1 MEEMTRWSLR
11 EMFPTDD
18 DWKQT
23 MEEALKL
30 ANALAGRRGHLAE
43 TPQGLLETARLY
55 LDMEEK
61 LYRLMVFA
69 NSNFD
74 QNMADPEAKKL
85 YEIAQNQATSIG
97 EKLSFMAPEL
107 MEHSLE
113 EFLQWCQEEPALKQ
127 YETYARDF
135 FDRKEHI
142 LSDEMETLLVRMND
156 MGESFS
162 KVFEDLTVND
172 MEFPLV
178 HTLEGEEIRANE
190 ANYAAALENPDP
202 AFRRDYYKG
211 LLGTYQK
218 HINTLASVHY
228 GSVKNDCFT
237 AKTRRY
243 ASARAAALHANHIP
257 EEVYDNLLETVRAN
271 VEPLHEYVAFRKE
284 RLGLDT
290 LYFSDLFV
298 PLVQESA
305 RKYTYEEAQQ
315 MVLQATAVLGE
326 DYTRLVQRAFDERWI
341 DVYPREA
348 KRTGAY
354 STGAYR
360 CKPYVLLNFTGTL
373 DDVFTLAHE
382 LGHSMHTW
390 FSNEAQPFL
399 YANYSIFCA
408 EVASTLNEQLLS
420 RWLFDHTTDENE
432 KALLLCKRLDDIRS
446 TFYRQTMFA
455 DFENQT
461 HQMVEKGEPLVPETL
476 CGIHRSLNE
485 LYYGKALVV
494 DDYLSCEWARIPH
507 FYTAFYVY
515 QYATGIA
522 AATAIA
528 NRIFTEGEK
537 AVADYRRFLTT
548 GGSGHPIDLLR
559 IAGVD
564 MASPKPVLDTIDTFR
579 STLQE
584 LKALLPASGKKAR

>member
-1 MEEMTRWSLR
+1 MEDQMRWSLR
-11 EMFPTDD
+11 EMFPADE
-18 DWKQT
+18 DWNRE
-23 MEEALKL
+23 MEQASEVAK
-30 ANALAGRRGHLAE
+30 ALAGRKGHLAE
-43 TPQGLLETARLY
+43 NAEALAETARLY
-55 LDMEEK
+55 LELEEK

-74 QNMADPEAKKL
+74 QNMADPAAKKL
-85 YEIAQNQATSIG
+85 YETAQNQSTAIG
-97 EKLSFMAPEL
+97 EALSFMAPEL
-107 MEHSLE
+107 MQYSMEDFNRYCEGKPELK
-113 EFLQWCQEEPALKQ
+113 EFAHFAE
-127 YETYARDF
+127 DF
-135 FDRKEHI
+135 FARKEHI

-172 MEFPLV
+172 MEFPMIQ
-178 HTLEGEEIRANE
+178 TLEGESIRANE
-190 ANYAAALENPDP
+190 ANYAMALENSDP

-218 HINTLASVHY
+218 HINTLTSIHY

-237 AKTRRY
+237 AKSRKY
-243 ASARAAALHANHIP
+243 ASARAAALFANHIP
-257 EEVYDNLLETVRAN
+257 ETVYDNLLETVRAN

-305 RKYTYEEAQQ
+305 RKYTYEEAQKL
-315 MVLQATAVLGE
+315 VLDAVSVLGE
-326 DYTRLVQRAFDERWI
+326 DYTALIQKAFDERWI

-354 STGAYR
+354 STGAYK

-382 LGHSMHTW
+382 LGHSLHTW
-390 FSNEAQPFL
+390 FSNENQPLL
-399 YANYSIFCA
+399 YSGYSIFCA

-420 RWLFDHTTDENE
+420 RWLFEHSTSKEE
-432 KALLLCKRLDDIRS
+432 KAMLLCKRLDDIRS

-455 DFENQT
+455 DFEYQT
-461 HQMVEKGEPLVPETL
+461 HKLVEAGEPLVPETL
-476 CGIHRSLNE
+476 CGIHRKLNE
-485 LYYGKALVV
+485 DYYGPELTV

-507 FYTAFYVY
+507 FYSAFYVY

-522 AATAIA
+522 ASTAIA
-528 NRIFTEGEK
+528 HRIFTEGAP
-537 AVADYRRFLTT
+537 AVADYRKFLTT
-548 GGSGHPIDLLR
+548 GGSGHPIDLLK

-579 STLQE
+579 TTLQE
-584 LKALLPASGKKAR
+584 LKALLG

>member
-1 MEEMTRWSLR
+1 MRWSLR
-11 EMFPTDD
+11 EMFPADE
-18 DWKQT
+18 DWNRE
-23 MEEALKL
+23 MEQASEVAK
-30 ANALAGRRGHLAE
+30 ALAGRKGHLAE
-43 TPQGLLETARLY
+43 NAEALAETARLY
-55 LDMEEK
+55 LELEEK

-74 QNMADPEAKKL
+74 QNMADPAAKKL
-85 YEIAQNQATSIG
+85 YETAQNQSTAIG
-97 EKLSFMAPEL
+97 EALSFMAPEL
-107 MEHSLE
+107 MKYSMEDFNRYCE
-113 EFLQWCQEEPALKQ
+113 EKPELK
-127 YETYARDF
+127 EFAHFAEDF
-135 FDRKEHI
+135 FARKEHI

-172 MEFPLV
+172 MEFPMIQ
-178 HTLEGEEIRANE
+178 TLEGESIRANE
-190 ANYAAALENPDP
+190 ANYAMALENPDP

-218 HINTLASVHY
+218 HINTLTSIHY

-237 AKTRRY
+237 AKSRKY
-243 ASARAAALHANHIP
+243 ASARAAALFANHIP
-257 EEVYDNLLETVRAN
+257 ETVYDNLLETVRAN

-284 RLGLDT
+284 CLGLDT

-305 RKYTYEEAQQ
+305 RKYTYEEAQKL
-315 MVLQATAVLGE
+315 VLDAVSVLGE
-326 DYTRLVQRAFDERWI
+326 DYTALIQKAFDERWI

-354 STGAYR
+354 STGAYK

-382 LGHSMHTW
+382 LGHSLHTW
-390 FSNEAQPFL
+390 FSNENQPLL
-399 YANYSIFCA
+399 YSGYSIFCA

-420 RWLFDHTTDENE
+420 RWLFEHSTSKEE

-455 DFENQT
+455 DFEYQT
-461 HQMVEKGEPLVPETL
+461 HKLVEAGEPLVPETL
-476 CGIHRSLNE
+476 CGIHRKLNE
-485 LYYGKALVV
+485 DYYGPELTV

-507 FYTAFYVY
+507 FYSAFYVY

-522 AATAIA
+522 ASTAIA
-528 NRIFTEGEK
+528 HRIFTEGAS
-537 AVADYRRFLTT
+537 AVADYRKFLTT
-548 GGSGHPIDLLR
+548 GGSGHPIDLLK

-564 MASPKPVLDTIDTFR
+564 MASPKPVLDTIETFR
-579 STLQE
+579 TTLQE
-584 LKALLPASGKKAR
+584 LKALLG

>member
-1 MEEMTRWSLR
+1 MEDQMRWSLR
-11 EMFPTDD
+11 EMFPADE
-18 DWKQT
+18 DWNRE
-23 MEEALKL
+23 MEQASEVAK
-30 ANALAGRRGHLAE
+30 ALAGRKGHLAE
-43 TPQGLLETARLY
+43 NAEALAETARLY
-55 LDMEEK
+55 LELEEK

-74 QNMADPEAKKL
+74 QNMADPAAKKL
-85 YEIAQNQATSIG
+85 YETAQNQSTAIG
-97 EKLSFMAPEL
+97 EALSFMAPEL
-107 MEHSLE
+107 MQYSMEDFNRYCE
-113 EFLQWCQEEPALKQ
+113 EKPELK
-127 YETYARDF
+127 EFAHFAEDF
-135 FDRKEHI
+135 FAQKEHI

-172 MEFPLV
+172 MEFPIIQ
-178 HTLEGEEIRANE
+178 TLEGESIRANE
-190 ANYAAALENPDP
+190 ANYAMALENPDP

-218 HINTLASVHY
+218 HINTLTSIHY

-237 AKTRRY
+237 AKSRKY
-243 ASARAAALHANHIP
+243 ASARAAALFANHIP
-257 EEVYDNLLETVRAN
+257 ETVYDNLLETVRAN
-271 VEPLHEYVAFRKE
+271 VKPLHEYVTFRKE

-305 RKYTYEEAQQ
+305 RKYTYEEAQKL
-315 MVLQATAVLGE
+315 VLDAVSVLGE
-326 DYTRLVQRAFDERWI
+326 NYTALIQKAFDERWI

-354 STGAYR
+354 STGAYK

-382 LGHSMHTW
+382 LGHSLHTW
-390 FSNEAQPFL
+390 FSNENQPLL
-399 YANYSIFCA
+399 YSGYSIFCA

-420 RWLFDHTTDENE
+420 RWLFEHSTSKEE

-455 DFENQT
+455 DFEYQT
-461 HQMVEKGEPLVPETL
+461 HKLVEAGEPLVPETL
-476 CGIHRSLNE
+476 CGIHRKLNE
-485 LYYGKALVV
+485 DYYGPELTV

-507 FYTAFYVY
+507 FYSAFYVY

-522 AATAIA
+522 ASTAIA
-528 NRIFTEGEK
+528 HRIFTEGAS
-537 AVADYRRFLTT
+537 AVADYRKFLTT
-548 GGSGHPIDLLR
+548 GGSGHPIDLLK

-564 MASPKPVLDTIDTFR
+564 MASPKPVLDTIETFR
-579 STLQE
+579 TTLQE
-584 LKALLPASGKKAR
+584 LKALLG

>member
-1 MEEMTRWSLR
+1 MEDQMRWSLR
-11 EMFPTDD
+11 EMFPADE
-18 DWKQT
+18 DWNRE
-23 MEEALKL
+23 MEQASEVAK
-30 ANALAGRRGHLAE
+30 ALAGRKGHLAE
-43 TPQGLLETARLY
+43 NAEALAETARLY
-55 LDMEEK
+55 LELEEK

-74 QNMADPEAKKL
+74 QNMADPAAKKL
-85 YEIAQNQATSIG
+85 YETAQNQSTAIG
-97 EKLSFMAPEL
+97 EALSFMAPEL
-107 MEHSLE
+107 MKYSMEDFNRYCE
-113 EFLQWCQEEPALKQ
+113 EKPELK
-127 YETYARDF
+127 EFAHFAEDF
-135 FDRKEHI
+135 FARKEHI

-172 MEFPLV
+172 MEFPMIQ
-178 HTLEGEEIRANE
+178 TLEGESIRANE
-190 ANYAAALENPDP
+190 ANYAMALENPDP

-218 HINTLASVHY
+218 HINTLTSIHY

-237 AKTRRY
+237 AKSRKY
-243 ASARAAALHANHIP
+243 ASARAAALFANHIP
-257 EEVYDNLLETVRAN
+257 ETVYDNLLETVRAN
-271 VEPLHEYVAFRKE
+271 VEPLHEYVVFRKE

-305 RKYTYEEAQQ
+305 RKYTYEEAQKL
-315 MVLQATAVLGE
+315 VLDAVSVLGE
-326 DYTRLVQRAFDERWI
+326 DYTALIQKAFDERWI

-354 STGAYR
+354 STGAYK

-382 LGHSMHTW
+382 LGHSLHTW
-390 FSNEAQPFL
+390 FSNENQPLL
-399 YANYSIFCA
+399 YSGYSIFCA

-420 RWLFDHTTDENE
+420 RWLFEHSTSKEE

-455 DFENQT
+455 DFEYQT
-461 HQMVEKGEPLVPETL
+461 HKLVEAGEPLVPETL
-476 CGIHRSLNE
+476 CGIHRKLNE
-485 LYYGKALVV
+485 DYYGPELTV

-507 FYTAFYVY
+507 FYSAFYVY

-522 AATAIA
+522 ASTAIA
-528 NRIFTEGEK
+528 HRIFTEGAS
-537 AVADYRRFLTT
+537 AVADYRKFLTT
-548 GGSGHPIDLLR
+548 GGSGHPIDLLK

-564 MASPKPVLDTIDTFR
+564 MASPKPVLDTIETFR
-579 STLQE
+579 TTLQE
-584 LKALLPASGKKAR
+584 LKALLG

>member
-1 MEEMTRWSLR
+1 MEDQMRWSLR
-11 EMFPTDD
+11 EMFPADE
-18 DWKQT
+18 DWNRE
-23 MEEALKL
+23 MEQASEVAK
-30 ANALAGRRGHLAE
+30 ALAGRKGHLAE
-43 TPQGLLETARLY
+43 NAEALAETARLY
-55 LDMEEK
+55 LELEEK

-74 QNMADPEAKKL
+74 QNMADPAAKKL
-85 YEIAQNQATSIG
+85 YETAQNQSTAIG
-97 EKLSFMAPEL
+97 EALSFMAPEL
-107 MEHSLE
+107 MQYSMEDFNRYCE
-113 EFLQWCQEEPALKQ
+113 EKPELK
-127 YETYARDF
+127 EFAHFAEDF
-135 FDRKEHI
+135 FARKEHI

-172 MEFPLV
+172 MEFPMIQA
-178 HTLEGEEIRANE
+178 LEGESIRANE
-190 ANYAAALENPDP
+190 ANYAMALENPDP

-218 HINTLASVHY
+218 HINTLTSIHY

-237 AKTRRY
+237 AKSRKY
-243 ASARAAALHANHIP
+243 ASARAAALFANHIP
-257 EEVYDNLLETVRAN
+257 ETVYDNLLETVRAN
-271 VEPLHEYVAFRKE
+271 VKPLHEYVAFRKE

-305 RKYTYEEAQQ
+305 RKYTYEEAQKL
-315 MVLQATAVLGE
+315 VLDAVSVLGE
-326 DYTRLVQRAFDERWI
+326 DYTALIQKAFDERWI

-354 STGAYR
+354 STGAYK

-382 LGHSMHTW
+382 LGHSLHTW
-390 FSNEAQPFL
+390 FSNENQPLL
-399 YANYSIFCA
+399 YSGYSIFCA

-420 RWLFDHTTDENE
+420 RWLFEHSTSKEE

-455 DFENQT
+455 DFEYQT
-461 HQMVEKGEPLVPETL
+461 HKLVEAGEPLVPETL
-476 CGIHRSLNE
+476 CGIHRKLNE
-485 LYYGKALVV
+485 DYYGPELTV

-507 FYTAFYVY
+507 FYSAFYVY

-522 AATAIA
+522 ASTAIA
-528 NRIFTEGEK
+528 HRIFTEGAS
-537 AVADYRRFLTT
+537 AVADYRKFLTT
-548 GGSGHPIDLLR
+548 GGSGHPIDLLK

-564 MASPKPVLDTIDTFR
+564 MASPKPVLDTIETFR
-579 STLQE
+579 TTLQE
-584 LKALLPASGKKAR
+584 LKALLG

>member
-1 MEEMTRWSLR
+1 MEDQMRWSLR
-11 EMFPTDD
+11 EMFPADE
-18 DWKQT
+18 DWNRE
-23 MEEALKL
+23 MEQASEVAK
-30 ANALAGRRGHLAE
+30 ALAGRKSHLAE
-43 TPQGLLETARLY
+43 NAEALAETARLY
-55 LDMEEK
+55 LELEEK

-74 QNMADPEAKKL
+74 QNMADPAAKKL
-85 YEIAQNQATSIG
+85 YETAQNQSTAIG
-97 EKLSFMAPEL
+97 EALSFMAPEL
-107 MEHSLE
+107 MQYSMEDFNRYCE
-113 EFLQWCQEEPALKQ
+113 EKPELK
-127 YETYARDF
+127 EFAHFAEDF
-135 FDRKEHI
+135 FARKEHI

-172 MEFPLV
+172 MEFPMIQ
-178 HTLEGEEIRANE
+178 TLEGESIRANE
-190 ANYAAALENPDP
+190 ANYAMALENPDP

-218 HINTLASVHY
+218 HINTLTSIHY

-237 AKTRRY
+237 AKSRKY
-243 ASARAAALHANHIP
+243 ASARAAALFANHIP
-257 EEVYDNLLETVRAN
+257 ETVYDNLLETVRAN

-305 RKYTYEEAQQ
+305 RKYTYEEAQKL
-315 MVLQATAVLGE
+315 VLDSVSVLGE
-326 DYTRLVQRAFDERWI
+326 DYTALIQKAFDERWI

-354 STGAYR
+354 STGAYK

-382 LGHSMHTW
+382 LGHSLHTW
-390 FSNEAQPFL
+390 FSNENQPLL
-399 YANYSIFCA
+399 YSGYSIFCA

-420 RWLFDHTTDENE
+420 RWLFEHSTSKEE

-455 DFENQT
+455 DFEYQT
-461 HQMVEKGEPLVPETL
+461 HKLVEAGEPLVPETL
-476 CGIHRSLNE
+476 CGIHRKLNE
-485 LYYGKALVV
+485 DYYGPELTV

-507 FYTAFYVY
+507 FYSAFYVY

-522 AATAIA
+522 ASTAIA
-528 NRIFTEGEK
+528 HRIFTEGAS
-537 AVADYRRFLTT
+537 AVADYRKFLTT
-548 GGSGHPIDLLR
+548 GGSGHPIDLLK

-564 MASPKPVLDTIDTFR
+564 MASPKPVLDTIETFR
-579 STLQE
+579 TTLQE
-584 LKALLPASGKKAR
+584 LKALLG

>member
-1 MEEMTRWSLR
+1 MEDQMRWSLR
-11 EMFPTDD
+11 EMFPADE
-18 DWKQT
+18 DWNRE
-23 MEEALKL
+23 MEQASEVAK
-30 ANALAGRRGHLAE
+30 ALAGRKGHLAE
-43 TPQGLLETARLY
+43 NAEALAETAGLY
-55 LDMEEK
+55 LELEEK

-74 QNMADPEAKKL
+74 QNMADPAAKKL
-85 YEIAQNQATSIG
+85 YETAQNQSTAIG
-97 EKLSFMAPEL
+97 EALSFMAPEL
-107 MEHSLE
+107 MRYSMEDFHRYCE
-113 EFLQWCQEEPALKQ
+113 EKPELK
-127 YETYARDF
+127 EFAHFAEDF
-135 FDRKEHI
+135 FARKEHI

-172 MEFPLV
+172 MEFPMIQ
-178 HTLEGEEIRANE
+178 TLEGESIRANE
-190 ANYAAALENPDP
+190 ANYAMALENPDP

-218 HINTLASVHY
+218 HINTLTSIHY

-237 AKTRRY
+237 AKSRKY
-243 ASARAAALHANHIP
+243 ASARAAALFANHIP
-257 EEVYDNLLETVRAN
+257 ETVYDNLLETVRAN
-271 VEPLHEYVAFRKE
+271 VEPLHKYVAFRKE

-305 RKYTYEEAQQ
+305 RKYTYEEAQKL
-315 MVLQATAVLGE
+315 VLDAVSVLGE
-326 DYTRLVQRAFDERWI
+326 DYTALIQKAFDERWI

-354 STGAYR
+354 STGAYK

-382 LGHSMHTW
+382 LGHSLHTW
-390 FSNEAQPFL
+390 FSNENQPLL
-399 YANYSIFCA
+399 YSGYSIFCA

-420 RWLFDHTTDENE
+420 RWLFEHSTSKEE

-455 DFENQT
+455 DFEYQT
-461 HQMVEKGEPLVPETL
+461 HKLVEAGEPLVPETL
-476 CGIHRSLNE
+476 CGIHRKLNE
-485 LYYGKALVV
+485 DYYGPELTV

-507 FYTAFYVY
+507 FYSAFYVY

-522 AATAIA
+522 ASTAIA
-528 NRIFTEGEK
+528 HRIFTEGAS
-537 AVADYRRFLTT
+537 AVADYRKFLTT
-548 GGSGHPIDLLR
+548 GGSGHPIDLLK

-564 MASPKPVLDTIDTFR
+564 MASPKPVLDTIETFR
-579 STLQE
+579 TTLQE
-584 LKALLPASGKKAR
+584 LKALLG

>member
-1 MEEMTRWSLR
+1 MEDQMRWSLR
-11 EMFPTDD
+11 EMFPADE
-18 DWKQT
+18 DWNRE
-23 MEEALKL
+23 MEQASEVAK
-30 ANALAGRRGHLAE
+30 ALAGRKGHLAE
-43 TPQGLLETARLY
+43 NAEALAETARLY
-55 LDMEEK
+55 LELEEK

-74 QNMADPEAKKL
+74 QNMADPAAKKL
-85 YEIAQNQATSIG
+85 YETAQNQSTAIG
-97 EKLSFMAPEL
+97 EALSFMAPEL
-107 MEHSLE
+107 MQYSMEDFNWYCE
-113 EFLQWCQEEPALKQ
+113 EKPELK
-127 YETYARDF
+127 EFAHFAEDF
-135 FDRKEHI
+135 FARKEHI

-172 MEFPLV
+172 MEFPMIQ
-178 HTLEGEEIRANE
+178 TLEGESIRANE
-190 ANYAAALENPDP
+190 ANYAMALENPDP

-218 HINTLASVHY
+218 HINTLTSIHY

-237 AKTRRY
+237 AKSRKY
-243 ASARAAALHANHIP
+243 ASARAAALFANHIP
-257 EEVYDNLLETVRAN
+257 ETVYDNLLETVRAN

-305 RKYTYEEAQQ
+305 RKYTYEEAQKL
-315 MVLQATAVLGE
+315 VLDAVSVLGE
-326 DYTRLVQRAFDERWI
+326 DYTALIQKAFDERWI

-354 STGAYR
+354 STGAYK

-382 LGHSMHTW
+382 LGHSLHTW
-390 FSNEAQPFL
+390 FSNENQPLL
-399 YANYSIFCA
+399 YSGYSIFCA

-420 RWLFDHTTDENE
+420 RWLFEHSTSKEE

-455 DFENQT
+455 DFEYQT
-461 HQMVEKGEPLVPETL
+461 HKLVEAGEPLVPETL
-476 CGIHRSLNE
+476 CGIHRKLNE
-485 LYYGKALVV
+485 DYYGPELTV

-507 FYTAFYVY
+507 FYSAFYVY

-522 AATAIA
+522 ASTAIA
-528 NRIFTEGEK
+528 HRIFTEGAP
-537 AVADYRRFLTT
+537 AVADYRKFLTT
-548 GGSGHPIDLLR
+548 GGSGHPIDLLK

-564 MASPKPVLDTIDTFR
+564 MASPKPVLDTIETFR
-579 STLQE
+579 TTLQE
-584 LKALLPASGKKAR
+584 LKALLG

>member
-1 MEEMTRWSLR
+1 MEDQMRWSLR
-11 EMFPTDD
+11 EMFPADE
-18 DWKQT
+18 DWNRE
-23 MEEALKL
+23 MEQASEIAK
-30 ANALAGRRGHLAE
+30 ALAGRKGHLAE
-43 TPQGLLETARLY
+43 NAEALAETARLY
-55 LDMEEK
+55 LELEEK

-74 QNMADPEAKKL
+74 QNMADPAAKKL
-85 YEIAQNQATSIG
+85 YETAQNQSTAIG
-97 EKLSFMAPEL
+97 EALSFMAPEL
-107 MEHSLE
+107 MQYSMEDFNRYCE
-113 EFLQWCQEEPALKQ
+113 EKPELK
-127 YETYARDF
+127 EFAHFAEDF
-135 FDRKEHI
+135 FARKEHI

-172 MEFPLV
+172 MEFPMIQ
-178 HTLEGEEIRANE
+178 TLEGESIRANE
-190 ANYAAALENPDP
+190 ANYAMALENPDP

-218 HINTLASVHY
+218 HINTLTSIHY

-237 AKTRRY
+237 AKSRKY
-243 ASARAAALHANHIP
+243 ASARAAALFANHIP
-257 EEVYDNLLETVRAN
+257 ETVYDNLLETVRAN
-271 VEPLHEYVAFRKE
+271 VEPLHEYVVFRKE

-305 RKYTYEEAQQ
+305 RKYTYEEAQKL
-315 MVLQATAVLGE
+315 VLDAVSVLGE
-326 DYTRLVQRAFDERWI
+326 DYTALIQKAFDERWI

-354 STGAYR
+354 STGAYK

-382 LGHSMHTW
+382 LGHSLHTW
-390 FSNEAQPFL
+390 FSNENQPLL
-399 YANYSIFCA
+399 YSGYSIFCA

-420 RWLFDHTTDENE
+420 RWLFEHSTSKEE

-455 DFENQT
+455 DFEYQT
-461 HQMVEKGEPLVPETL
+461 HKLVEAGEPLVPETL
-476 CGIHRSLNE
+476 CGIHRKLNE
-485 LYYGKALVV
+485 DYYGPELTV

-507 FYTAFYVY
+507 FYSAFYVY

-522 AATAIA
+522 ASTAIA
-528 NRIFTEGEK
+528 HRIFTEGAS
-537 AVADYRRFLTT
+537 AVADYRKFLTT
-548 GGSGHPIDLLR
+548 GGSGHPIDLLK

-564 MASPKPVLDTIDTFR
+564 MASPKPVLDTIETFR
-579 STLQE
+579 TTLQE
-584 LKALLPASGKKAR
+584 LKALLG

>member
-1 MEEMTRWSLR
+1 MEDQMRWSLR
-11 EMFPTDD
+11 EMFPADE
-18 DWKQT
+18 DWNRE
-23 MEEALKL
+23 MEQASEVAK
-30 ANALAGRRGHLAE
+30 ALAGRKGHLAE
-43 TPQGLLETARLY
+43 NAEALAETARLY
-55 LDMEEK
+55 LELEEK

-74 QNMADPEAKKL
+74 QNMADPAAKKL
-85 YEIAQNQATSIG
+85 YETAQNQSTAIG
-97 EKLSFMAPEL
+97 EALSFMAPEL
-107 MEHSLE
+107 MKYSMEDFNRYCE
-113 EFLQWCQEEPALKQ
+113 EKPELK
-127 YETYARDF
+127 EFAHFAEDF
-135 FDRKEHI
+135 FARKEHI

-172 MEFPLV
+172 MEFPMIQ
-178 HTLEGEEIRANE
+178 TLEGESIRANE
-190 ANYAAALENPDP
+190 ANYAMALENPDP

-218 HINTLASVHY
+218 HINTLTSIHY

-237 AKTRRY
+237 AKSRKY
-243 ASARAAALHANHIP
+243 ASARAAALFANHIP
-257 EEVYDNLLETVRAN
+257 ETVYDNLLETVRAN

-284 RLGLDT
+284 CLGLDT

-305 RKYTYEEAQQ
+305 RKYTYEEAQKL
-315 MVLQATAVLGE
+315 VLDAVSVLGE
-326 DYTRLVQRAFDERWI
+326 DYTALIQKAFDERWI

-354 STGAYR
+354 STGAYK

-382 LGHSMHTW
+382 LGHSLHTW
-390 FSNEAQPFL
+390 FSNENQPLL
-399 YANYSIFCA
+399 YSGYSIFCA

-420 RWLFDHTTDENE
+420 RWLFEHSTSKEE

-455 DFENQT
+455 DFEYQT
-461 HQMVEKGEPLVPETL
+461 HKLVEAGEPLVPETL
-476 CGIHRSLNE
+476 CGIHRKLNE
-485 LYYGKALVV
+485 DYYGPELTV

-507 FYTAFYVY
+507 FYSAFYVY

-522 AATAIA
+522 ASTAIA
-528 NRIFTEGEK
+528 HRIFTEGAS
-537 AVADYRRFLTT
+537 AVADYRKFLTT
-548 GGSGHPIDLLR
+548 GGSGHPIDLLK

-564 MASPKPVLDTIDTFR
+564 MASPKPVLDTIETFR
-579 STLQE
+579 TTLQE
-584 LKALLPASGKKAR
+584 LKALLG

>member
-1 MEEMTRWSLR
+1 MRWSLR
-11 EMFPTDD
+11 EMFPADE
-18 DWKQT
+18 DWNRE
-23 MEEALKL
+23 MEQASEVAK
-30 ANALAGRRGHLAE
+30 ALAGRKGHLAE
-43 TPQGLLETARLY
+43 NAEALAETARLY
-55 LDMEEK
+55 LELEEK

-74 QNMADPEAKKL
+74 QNMADPAANKL
-85 YEIAQNQATSIG
+85 YEAAQNQSTAIG
-97 EKLSFMAPEL
+97 EALSFMAPEL
-107 MEHSLE
+107 MQYSMEDFNRYCE
-113 EFLQWCQEEPALKQ
+113 EKPELK
-127 YETYARDF
+127 EFAHFAEDF
-135 FDRKEHI
+135 FARKEHI

-172 MEFPLV
+172 MEFPMIQ
-178 HTLEGEEIRANE
+178 TLEGESIRANE
-190 ANYAAALENPDP
+190 ANYAMALENPDP

-218 HINTLASVHY
+218 HINTLTSIHY

-237 AKTRRY
+237 AKSRKY
-243 ASARAAALHANHIP
+243 ASARAAALFANHIP
-257 EEVYDNLLETVRAN
+257 ETVYDNLLETVRAN
-271 VEPLHEYVAFRKE
+271 VKPLHEYVAFRKE

-305 RKYTYEEAQQ
+305 RKYTYEEAQKL
-315 MVLQATAVLGE
+315 VLDAVSVLGE
-326 DYTRLVQRAFDERWI
+326 DYTALIQKAFDERWI

-354 STGAYR
+354 STGAYK

-382 LGHSMHTW
+382 LGHSLHTW
-390 FSNEAQPFL
+390 FSNENQPLL
-399 YANYSIFCA
+399 YSGYSIFCA

-420 RWLFDHTTDENE
+420 RWLFEHSTSKEE

-455 DFENQT
+455 DFEYQT
-461 HQMVEKGEPLVPETL
+461 HKLVEAGEPLVPETL
-476 CGIHRSLNE
+476 CGIHRKLNE
-485 LYYGKALVV
+485 DYYGPELTV

-507 FYTAFYVY
+507 FYSAFYVY

-522 AATAIA
+522 ASTAIA
-528 NRIFTEGEK
+528 HRIFTEGAP
-537 AVADYRRFLTT
+537 AVADYRKFLTT
-548 GGSGHPIDLLR
+548 GGSGHPIDLLK

-564 MASPKPVLDTIDTFR
+564 MASPKPVLDTIETFR
-579 STLQE
+579 TTLQE
-584 LKALLPASGKKAR
+584 LKALLG

>member
-1 MEEMTRWSLR
+1 MEDQMRWSLR
-11 EMFPTDD
+11 EMFPADE
-18 DWKQT
+18 DWNRE
-23 MEEALKL
+23 MEQASEVAK
-30 ANALAGRRGHLAE
+30 ALAGRKGHLAE
-43 TPQGLLETARLY
+43 NAEALAETARLY
-55 LDMEEK
+55 LELEEK

-74 QNMADPEAKKL
+74 QNMADPAAKKL
-85 YEIAQNQATSIG
+85 YETAQNQSTAIG
-97 EKLSFMAPEL
+97 EALSFMAPEL
-107 MEHSLE
+107 MKYSMEDFHRYCE
-113 EFLQWCQEEPALKQ
+113 EKPELK
-127 YETYARDF
+127 EFAHFAEDF
-135 FDRKEHI
+135 FARKEHI

-172 MEFPLV
+172 MEFPMIQ
-178 HTLEGEEIRANE
+178 TLEGESIRANE
-190 ANYAAALENPDP
+190 ANYAMALENPDP

-218 HINTLASVHY
+218 HINTLTSIHY

-237 AKTRRY
+237 AKSRKY
-243 ASARAAALHANHIP
+243 ASARAAALFANHIP
-257 EEVYDNLLETVRAN
+257 ETVYDNLLETVRAN

-305 RKYTYEEAQQ
+305 RKYTYEEAQKL
-315 MVLQATAVLGE
+315 VLDAVSVLGE
-326 DYTRLVQRAFDERWI
+326 DYTALIQKAFDERWI

-354 STGAYR
+354 STGAYK

-382 LGHSMHTW
+382 LGHSLHTW
-390 FSNEAQPFL
+390 FSNENQPLL
-399 YANYSIFCA
+399 YSGYSIFCA

-420 RWLFDHTTDENE
+420 RWLFEHSTSKEE

-455 DFENQT
+455 DFEYQT
-461 HQMVEKGEPLVPETL
+461 HKLVEAGEPLVPETL
-476 CGIHRSLNE
+476 CGIHRKLNE
-485 LYYGKALVV
+485 DYYGPELTV

-507 FYTAFYVY
+507 FYSAFYVY

-522 AATAIA
+522 ASTAIA
-528 NRIFTEGEK
+528 HRIFTEGAS
-537 AVADYRRFLTT
+537 AVADYRKFLTT
-548 GGSGHPIDLLR
+548 GGSGHPIDLLK

-564 MASPKPVLDTIDTFR
+564 MASPKPVLDTIETFR
-579 STLQE
+579 TTLQE
-584 LKALLPASGKKAR
+584 LKALLG

>member
-1 MEEMTRWSLR
+1 MEDQMRWSLR
-11 EMFPTDD
+11 EMFPTDE
-18 DWKQT
+18 DWNRE
-23 MEEALKL
+23 MEQASEIAK
-30 ANALAGRRGHLAE
+30 ALAGRKGHLAE
-43 TPQGLLETARLY
+43 NAEALAETARLY
-55 LDMEEK
+55 LELEEK

-74 QNMADPEAKKL
+74 QNMADPAAKKL
-85 YEIAQNQATSIG
+85 YETAQNQSTAIG
-97 EKLSFMAPEL
+97 EALSFMAPEL
-107 MEHSLE
+107 MQYSMEDFNRYCE
-113 EFLQWCQEEPALKQ
+113 EKPELK
-127 YETYARDF
+127 EFAHFAEDF
-135 FDRKEHI
+135 FARKEHI

-172 MEFPLV
+172 MEFPMIQ
-178 HTLEGEEIRANE
+178 TLEGESIRANE
-190 ANYAAALENPDP
+190 ANYAMALENPDP

-218 HINTLASVHY
+218 HINTLTSIHY

-237 AKTRRY
+237 AKSRKY
-243 ASARAAALHANHIP
+243 ASARAAALFANHIP
-257 EEVYDNLLETVRAN
+257 ETVYDNLLETVRAN
-271 VEPLHEYVAFRKE
+271 VKPLHEYVAFRKE

-305 RKYTYEEAQQ
+305 RKYTYEEAQKL
-315 MVLQATAVLGE
+315 VLDAVSVLGE
-326 DYTRLVQRAFDERWI
+326 DYTALIQKAFDERWI

-354 STGAYR
+354 STGAYK

-382 LGHSMHTW
+382 LGHSLHTW
-390 FSNEAQPFL
+390 FSNENQPLL
-399 YANYSIFCA
+399 YSGYSIFCA

-420 RWLFDHTTDENE
+420 RWLFEHSTSKEE

-455 DFENQT
+455 DFEYQT
-461 HQMVEKGEPLVPETL
+461 HKLVEAGEPLVPETL
-476 CGIHRSLNE
+476 CGIHRKLNE
-485 LYYGKALVV
+485 DYYGPELTV

-507 FYTAFYVY
+507 FYSAFYVY

-522 AATAIA
+522 ASTAIA
-528 NRIFTEGEK
+528 HRIFTEGAS
-537 AVADYRRFLTT
+537 AVADYRKFLTT
-548 GGSGHPIDLLR
+548 GGSGHPIDLLK

-564 MASPKPVLDTIDTFR
+564 MASPKPVLDTIETFR
-579 STLQE
+579 TTLQE
-584 LKALLPASGKKAR
+584 LKALLG

>member
-1 MEEMTRWSLR
+1 MEDQMRWSLR
-11 EMFPTDD
+11 EMFPADE
-18 DWKQT
+18 DWNRE
-23 MEEALKL
+23 MEQASEVAK
-30 ANALAGRRGHLAE
+30 ALAGRKGHLAE
-43 TPQGLLETARLY
+43 NAEALAETARLY
-55 LDMEEK
+55 LELEEK

-74 QNMADPEAKKL
+74 QNMADPAAKKL
-85 YEIAQNQATSIG
+85 YETAQNQSTAIG
-97 EKLSFMAPEL
+97 EALSFMAPEL
-107 MEHSLE
+107 MQYSMEDFNRYCE
-113 EFLQWCQEEPALKQ
+113 EKPELK
-127 YETYARDF
+127 EFAHFAEDF
-135 FDRKEHI
+135 FARKEHI

-172 MEFPLV
+172 MEFPMIQ
-178 HTLEGEEIRANE
+178 TLEGESIRANE
-190 ANYAAALENPDP
+190 ANYAMALENPDP

-218 HINTLASVHY
+218 HINTLTSIHY

-237 AKTRRY
+237 AKSRKY
-243 ASARAAALHANHIP
+243 ASARAAALFANHIP
-257 EEVYDNLLETVRAN
+257 ETVYDNLLETVRAN

-305 RKYTYEEAQQ
+305 RKYTYEEAQKL
-315 MVLQATAVLGE
+315 VLDAVSVLGE
-326 DYTRLVQRAFDERWI
+326 DYTALIQKAFDERWI

-354 STGAYR
+354 STGAYK

-382 LGHSMHTW
+382 FGHSLHTW
-390 FSNEAQPFL
+390 FSNENQPLL
-399 YANYSIFCA
+399 YSGYSIFCA

-420 RWLFDHTTDENE
+420 RWLFEHSTSKEE

-455 DFENQT
+455 DFEYQT
-461 HQMVEKGEPLVPETL
+461 HKLVEAGEPLVPETL
-476 CGIHRSLNE
+476 CGIHRKLNE
-485 LYYGKALVV
+485 DYYGPELTV

-507 FYTAFYVY
+507 FYSAFYVY

-522 AATAIA
+522 ASTAIA
-528 NRIFTEGEK
+528 HRIFTEGAS
-537 AVADYRRFLTT
+537 AVADYRKFLTT
-548 GGSGHPIDLLR
+548 GGSGHPIDLLK

-564 MASPKPVLDTIDTFR
+564 MASPKPVLDTIETFR
-579 STLQE
+579 TTLQE
-584 LKALLPASGKKAR
+584 LKALLG

>member
-1 MEEMTRWSLR
+1 MEDQMRWSLR
-11 EMFPTDD
+11 EMFPADE
-18 DWKQT
+18 DWNRE
-23 MEEALKL
+23 MEQASEVAK
-30 ANALAGRRGHLAE
+30 ALAGRKGHLAE
-43 TPQGLLETARLY
+43 NAEALAETAGLY
-55 LDMEEK
+55 LELEEK

-74 QNMADPEAKKL
+74 QNMADPAAKKL
-85 YEIAQNQATSIG
+85 YETAQNQSTAIG
-97 EKLSFMAPEL
+97 EALSFMAPEL
-107 MEHSLE
+107 MRYSMEDFHRYCE
-113 EFLQWCQEEPALKQ
+113 EKPELK
-127 YETYARDF
+127 EFAHFAEDF
-135 FDRKEHI
+135 FARKEHI

-172 MEFPLV
+172 MEFPMIQ
-178 HTLEGEEIRANE
+178 TLEGESIRANE
-190 ANYAAALENPDP
+190 ANYAMALENPDP

-218 HINTLASVHY
+218 HINTLTSIHY

-237 AKTRRY
+237 AKSRKY
-243 ASARAAALHANHIP
+243 ASARAAALFANHIP
-257 EEVYDNLLETVRAN
+257 ETVYDNLLETVRAN

-305 RKYTYEEAQQ
+305 RKYTYEEAQKL
-315 MVLQATAVLGE
+315 VLDAVSVLGE
-326 DYTRLVQRAFDERWI
+326 DYTALIQKAFDERWI

-354 STGAYR
+354 STGAYKG
-360 CKPYVLLNFTGTL
+360 KPYVLLNFTGTL

-382 LGHSMHTW
+382 LGHSLHTW
-390 FSNEAQPFL
+390 FSNENQPLL
-399 YANYSIFCA
+399 YSGYSIFCA

-420 RWLFDHTTDENE
+420 RWLFEHSTSKEE

-455 DFENQT
+455 DFEYQT
-461 HQMVEKGEPLVPETL
+461 HKLVEAGEPLVPETL
-476 CGIHRSLNE
+476 CGIHRKLNE
-485 LYYGKALVV
+485 DYYGPELTV

-507 FYTAFYVY
+507 FYSAFYVY

-522 AATAIA
+522 ASTAIA
-528 NRIFTEGEK
+528 HRIFTEGAP
-537 AVADYRRFLTT
+537 AVADYRKFLTT
-548 GGSGHPIDLLR
+548 GGSGHPIDLLK

-564 MASPKPVLDTIDTFR
+564 MASPKPVLDTIETFR
-579 STLQE
+579 TTLQE
-584 LKALLPASGKKAR
+584 LKALLG

>member
-1 MEEMTRWSLR
+1 MEDQMRWSLR
-11 EMFPTDD
+11 EMFPADE
-18 DWKQT
+18 DWNRE
-23 MEEALKL
+23 MEQASKI
-30 ANALAGRRGHLAE
+30 AKALAGRKGHLAE
-43 TPQGLLETARLY
+43 NAEALAETARLY
-55 LDMEEK
+55 LELEEK

-74 QNMADPEAKKL
+74 QNMADPAAKKL
-85 YEIAQNQATSIG
+85 YETAQNQSTAIG
-97 EKLSFMAPEL
+97 EALSFMAPEL
-107 MEHSLE
+107 MRYSMEDFHRYCE
-113 EFLQWCQEEPALKQ
+113 EKPELK
-127 YETYARDF
+127 EFAHFAEDF
-135 FDRKEHI
+135 FARKEHI

-172 MEFPLV
+172 MEFPMIQ
-178 HTLEGEEIRANE
+178 TLEGESIRANE
-190 ANYAAALENPDP
+190 ANYAMALENPDP

-218 HINTLASVHY
+218 HINTLTSIHY

-237 AKTRRY
+237 AKSRKY
-243 ASARAAALHANHIP
+243 ASARAAALFANHIP
-257 EEVYDNLLETVRAN
+257 ETVYDNLLETVRAN

-284 RLGLDT
+284 CLGLDT

-305 RKYTYEEAQQ
+305 RKYTYEEAQKL
-315 MVLQATAVLGE
+315 VLDAVSVLGE
-326 DYTRLVQRAFDERWI
+326 DYTALIQKAFDERWI

-354 STGAYR
+354 STGAYK

-382 LGHSMHTW
+382 LGHSLHTW
-390 FSNEAQPFL
+390 FSNENQPLL
-399 YANYSIFCA
+399 YSGYSIFCA

-420 RWLFDHTTDENE
+420 RWLFEHSTSKEE

-455 DFENQT
+455 DFEYQT
-461 HQMVEKGEPLVPETL
+461 HKLVEAGEPLVPETL
-476 CGIHRSLNE
+476 CGIHRKLNE
-485 LYYGKALVV
+485 DYYGPELTV

-507 FYTAFYVY
+507 FYSAFYVY

-522 AATAIA
+522 ASTAIA
-528 NRIFTEGEK
+528 HRIFTEGAS
-537 AVADYRRFLTT
+537 AVADYRKFLTT
-548 GGSGHPIDLLR
+548 GGSGHPIDLLK

-564 MASPKPVLDTIDTFR
+564 MASPKPVLDTIETFR
-579 STLQE
+579 TTLQE
-584 LKALLPASGKKAR
+584 LKALLG

>member
-1 MEEMTRWSLR
+1 MEDQMRWSLR
-11 EMFPTDD
+11 EMFPADE
-18 DWKQT
+18 DWNRE
-23 MEEALKL
+23 MEQASEVAK
-30 ANALAGRRGHLAE
+30 ALAGRKGHLAE
-43 TPQGLLETARLY
+43 NAEALAETARLY
-55 LDMEEK
+55 LELEEK

-74 QNMADPEAKKL
+74 QNMADPAAKKL
-85 YEIAQNQATSIG
+85 YETAQNQSTAIG
-97 EKLSFMAPEL
+97 EALSFMAPEL
-107 MEHSLE
+107 MQYSMEDFNRYCE
-113 EFLQWCQEEPALKQ
+113 EKPELK
-127 YETYARDF
+127 EFAHFAEDF
-135 FDRKEHI
+135 FARKEHI

-172 MEFPLV
+172 MEFPMIQ
-178 HTLEGEEIRANE
+178 TLEGESIRANE
-190 ANYAAALENPDP
+190 ANYAMALENPDP

-218 HINTLASVHY
+218 HINTLTSIHY

-237 AKTRRY
+237 AKSRKY
-243 ASARAAALHANHIP
+243 ASARAAALFANHIP
-257 EEVYDNLLETVRAN
+257 ETVYDNLLETVRAN

-305 RKYTYEEAQQ
+305 RKYTYEEAQKL
-315 MVLQATAVLGE
+315 VLDAVSVLGE
-326 DYTRLVQRAFDERWI
+326 DYTSLIQKAFDERWI

-354 STGAYR
+354 STGAYK

-382 LGHSMHTW
+382 LGHSLHTW
-390 FSNEAQPFL
+390 FSNENQPLL
-399 YANYSIFCA
+399 YSGYSIFCA

-420 RWLFDHTTDENE
+420 RWLFEHSTSKEE

-455 DFENQT
+455 DFEYQT
-461 HQMVEKGEPLVPETL
+461 HKLVEAGEPLVPETL
-476 CGIHRSLNE
+476 CGIHRKLNE
-485 LYYGKALVV
+485 DYYGPELTV

-507 FYTAFYVY
+507 FYSAFYVY

-522 AATAIA
+522 ASTAIA
-528 NRIFTEGEK
+528 HRIFTEGAS
-537 AVADYRRFLTT
+537 AVADYRKFLTT
-548 GGSGHPIDLLR
+548 GGSGHPIDLLK

-564 MASPKPVLDTIDTFR
+564 MASPKPVLDTIETFR
-579 STLQE
+579 TTLQE
-584 LKALLPASGKKAR
+584 LKALLG

>member
-1 MEEMTRWSLR
+1 MEDQMRWSLR
-11 EMFPTDD
+11 EMFPADE
-18 DWKQT
+18 DWNRE
-23 MEEALKL
+23 MEQASEVAK
-30 ANALAGRRGHLAE
+30 ALAGRKGHLAE
-43 TPQGLLETARLY
+43 NAEALAETARLY
-55 LDMEEK
+55 LELEEK

-74 QNMADPEAKKL
+74 QNMADPAAKKL
-85 YEIAQNQATSIG
+85 YETAQNQSTAIG
-97 EKLSFMAPEL
+97 EALSFMAPEL
-107 MEHSLE
+107 MRYSMEDFHRYCEGKPELK
-113 EFLQWCQEEPALKQ
+113 EFAHFAE
-127 YETYARDF
+127 DF
-135 FDRKEHI
+135 FARKEHI

-172 MEFPLV
+172 MEFPMIQ
-178 HTLEGEEIRANE
+178 TLEGESIRANE
-190 ANYAAALENPDP
+190 ANYAMALENPDP

-218 HINTLASVHY
+218 HINTLTSIHY

-237 AKTRRY
+237 AKSRKY
-243 ASARAAALHANHIP
+243 ASARAAALFANHIP
-257 EEVYDNLLETVRAN
+257 ETVYDNLLETVRAN

-305 RKYTYEEAQQ
+305 RKYTYEEAQKL
-315 MVLQATAVLGE
+315 VLDAVSVLGE
-326 DYTRLVQRAFDERWI
+326 DYTALIQKAFDERWI

-354 STGAYR
+354 STGAYK

-382 LGHSMHTW
+382 LGHSLHTW
-390 FSNEAQPFL
+390 FSNENQPLL
-399 YANYSIFCA
+399 YSGYSIFCA

-420 RWLFDHTTDENE
+420 RWLFEHSTSKEE

-455 DFENQT
+455 DFEYQT
-461 HQMVEKGEPLVPETL
+461 HKLVEAGEPLVPETL
-476 CGIHRSLNE
+476 CGIHRKLNE
-485 LYYGKALVV
+485 DYYGPELTV
-494 DDYLSCEWARIPH
+494 DEYLSCEWARIPH
-507 FYTAFYVY
+507 FYSAFYVY

-522 AATAIA
+522 ASTAIA
-528 NRIFTEGEK
+528 HRIFTEGAP
-537 AVADYRRFLTT
+537 AVADYRKFLTT
-548 GGSGHPIDLLR
+548 GGSGHPIDLLK

-564 MASPKPVLDTIDTFR
+564 MASPKPVLDTIETFR
-579 STLQE
+579 TTLQE
-584 LKALLPASGKKAR
+584 LKALLG

>member
-1 MEEMTRWSLR
+1 MEDQMRWSLR
-11 EMFPTDD
+11 EMFPADE
-18 DWKQT
+18 DWNRE
-23 MEEALKL
+23 MEQASEVAK
-30 ANALAGRRGHLAE
+30 ALAGRKGHLAE
-43 TPQGLLETARLY
+43 NAEALAETAGLY
-55 LDMEEK
+55 LELEEK

-74 QNMADPEAKKL
+74 QNMADPAAKKL
-85 YEIAQNQATSIG
+85 YETAQNQSTAIG
-97 EKLSFMAPEL
+97 EALSFMAPEL
-107 MEHSLE
+107 MRYSMEDFTRYCE
-113 EFLQWCQEEPALKQ
+113 EKPELK
-127 YETYARDF
+127 EFAHFAEDF
-135 FDRKEHI
+135 FARKEHI

-172 MEFPLV
+172 MEFPMIQ
-178 HTLEGEEIRANE
+178 TLEGESIRANE
-190 ANYAAALENPDP
+190 ANYAMALENPDP

-218 HINTLASVHY
+218 HINTLTSIHY

-237 AKTRRY
+237 AKSRKY
-243 ASARAAALHANHIP
+243 ASARAAALFANHIP
-257 EEVYDNLLETVRAN
+257 ETVYDNLLETVRAN
-271 VEPLHEYVAFRKE
+271 VKPLHEYVAFRKE

-290 LYFSDLFV
+290 LYFSDLLV

-305 RKYTYEEAQQ
+305 RKYTYEEAQKL
-315 MVLQATAVLGE
+315 VLDAVSVLGE
-326 DYTRLVQRAFDERWI
+326 DYTALIQKAFDERWI

-354 STGAYR
+354 STGAYK

-382 LGHSMHTW
+382 LGHSLHTW
-390 FSNEAQPFL
+390 FSNENQPLL
-399 YANYSIFCA
+399 YSGYSIFCT

-420 RWLFDHTTDENE
+420 RWLFEHSTSKEE

-455 DFENQT
+455 DFEYQT
-461 HQMVEKGEPLVPETL
+461 HKLVEAGEPLVPETL
-476 CGIHRSLNE
+476 CGIHRKLNE
-485 LYYGKALVV
+485 DYYGPELTV

-507 FYTAFYVY
+507 FYSAFYVY

-522 AATAIA
+522 ASTAIA
-528 NRIFTEGEK
+528 HRIFTEGAP
-537 AVADYRRFLTT
+537 AVADYRKFLTT
-548 GGSGHPIDLLR
+548 GGSGHPIDLLK

-564 MASPKPVLDTIDTFR
+564 MASPKPVLDTIETFR
-579 STLQE
+579 TTLQE
-584 LKALLPASGKKAR
+584 LKALLG

>member
-1 MEEMTRWSLR
+1 MEDQMKWSLR
-11 EMFPTDD
+11 EMFPADE
-18 DWKQT
+18 DWNRE
-23 MEEALKL
+23 MEQASEIAK
-30 ANALAGRRGHLAE
+30 ALAGRKGHLAE
-43 TPQGLLETARLY
+43 NAEALAETARLY
-55 LDMEEK
+55 LELEEK

-74 QNMADPEAKKL
+74 QNMADPAAKKL
-85 YEIAQNQATSIG
+85 YETAQNQSTAIG
-97 EKLSFMAPEL
+97 EALSFMAPEL
-107 MEHSLE
+107 MKYSMEDFNRYCE
-113 EFLQWCQEEPALKQ
+113 EKPELK
-127 YETYARDF
+127 EFAHFAEDF
-135 FDRKEHI
+135 FARKEHI

-172 MEFPLV
+172 MEFPMIQ
-178 HTLEGEEIRANE
+178 TLEGESIRANE
-190 ANYAAALENPDP
+190 ANYAMALENPDP

-218 HINTLASVHY
+218 HINTLTSIHY

-237 AKTRRY
+237 AKSRKY
-243 ASARAAALHANHIP
+243 ASARAAALFANHIP
-257 EEVYDNLLETVRAN
+257 ETVYDNLLETVRAN
-271 VEPLHEYVAFRKE
+271 VKPLHEYVAFRKE

-305 RKYTYEEAQQ
+305 RKYAYEEAQKL
-315 MVLQATAVLGE
+315 VLDAVSVLGE
-326 DYTRLVQRAFDERWI
+326 DYTALIQKAFDERWI

-354 STGAYR
+354 STGAYK

-382 LGHSMHTW
+382 LGHSLHTW
-390 FSNEAQPFL
+390 FSNENQPLL
-399 YANYSIFCA
+399 YSGYSIFCA

-420 RWLFDHTTDENE
+420 RWLFEHSTSKEE

-455 DFENQT
+455 DFEYQT
-461 HQMVEKGEPLVPETL
+461 HKLVEAGEPLVPETL
-476 CGIHRSLNE
+476 CGIHRKLNE
-485 LYYGKALVV
+485 DYYGPELTV

-507 FYTAFYVY
+507 FYSAFYVY

-522 AATAIA
+522 ASTAIA
-528 NRIFTEGEK
+528 HRIFTEGAP
-537 AVADYRRFLTT
+537 AVADYRKFLTT
-548 GGSGHPIDLLR
+548 GGSGHPIDLLK

-564 MASPKPVLDTIDTFR
+564 MASPKPVLDTIETFR
-579 STLQE
+579 TTLQE
-584 LKALLPASGKKAR
+584 LKALLG

>member
-1 MEEMTRWSLR
+1 MEDQMRWSLR
-11 EMFPTDD
+11 EMFPADE
-18 DWKQT
+18 DWNRE
-23 MEEALKL
+23 MEQASEVAK
-30 ANALAGRRGHLAE
+30 ALAGRKGHLAE
-43 TPQGLLETARLY
+43 NAEALAETARLY
-55 LDMEEK
+55 LELEEK

-74 QNMADPEAKKL
+74 QNMADPAAKKL
-85 YEIAQNQATSIG
+85 YETAQNQSTAIG
-97 EKLSFMAPEL
+97 EALSFMAPEL
-107 MEHSLE
+107 MQYSMEDFNRYCE
-113 EFLQWCQEEPALKQ
+113 EKPELK
-127 YETYARDF
+127 EFAHFAEDF
-135 FDRKEHI
+135 FARKEHI

-172 MEFPLV
+172 MEFPMIQ
-178 HTLEGEEIRANE
+178 TLEGESIRANE
-190 ANYAAALENPDP
+190 ANYAMALENSDP

-218 HINTLASVHY
+218 HINTLTSIHY

-237 AKTRRY
+237 AKSRKY
-243 ASARAAALHANHIP
+243 ASARAAALFANHIP
-257 EEVYDNLLETVRAN
+257 ETVYDNLLETVRAN
-271 VEPLHEYVAFRKE
+271 VKPLHEYVAFRKE

-305 RKYTYEEAQQ
+305 RKYTYEEAQKL
-315 MVLQATAVLGE
+315 VLDAVSVLGE
-326 DYTRLVQRAFDERWI
+326 DYTALIQKAFDERWI

-354 STGAYR
+354 STGAYK

-382 LGHSMHTW
+382 LGHSLHTW
-390 FSNEAQPFL
+390 FSNENQPLL
-399 YANYSIFCA
+399 YSGYSIFCA

-420 RWLFDHTTDENE
+420 RWLFEHSTSKEE

-455 DFENQT
+455 DFEYQT
-461 HQMVEKGEPLVPETL
+461 HKLVEAGEPLVPETL
-476 CGIHRSLNE
+476 CGIHRKLNE
-485 LYYGKALVV
+485 DYYGPELTV

-507 FYTAFYVY
+507 FYSAFYVY

-522 AATAIA
+522 ASTAIA
-528 NRIFTEGEK
+528 HRIFTEGAS
-537 AVADYRRFLTT
+537 AVADYRKFLTT
-548 GGSGHPIDLLR
+548 GGSGHPIDLLK

-564 MASPKPVLDTIDTFR
+564 MASPKPVLDTIETFR
-579 STLQE
+579 TTLQE
-584 LKALLPASGKKAR
+584 LKALLG

>member
-1 MEEMTRWSLR
+1 MEDQMRWSLR
-11 EMFPTDD
+11 EMFPADE
-18 DWKQT
+18 DWNRE
-23 MEEALKL
+23 MEQASEVAK
-30 ANALAGRRGHLAE
+30 ALAGRKGHLAE
-43 TPQGLLETARLY
+43 NAEALAETARLY
-55 LDMEEK
+55 LELEEK

-74 QNMADPEAKKL
+74 QNMADPAAKKL
-85 YEIAQNQATSIG
+85 YETAQNQSTAIG
-97 EKLSFMAPEL
+97 EALSFMAPEL
-107 MEHSLE
+107 MQYSMEDFNRYCE
-113 EFLQWCQEEPALKQ
+113 EKPELK
-127 YETYARDF
+127 EFAHFAEDF
-135 FDRKEHI
+135 FARKEHI

-172 MEFPLV
+172 MEFPMIQ
-178 HTLEGEEIRANE
+178 TLEGESIRANE
-190 ANYAAALENPDP
+190 ANYAMALENPDP

-218 HINTLASVHY
+218 HINTLTSIHY

-237 AKTRRY
+237 AKSRKY
-243 ASARAAALHANHIP
+243 ASARAAALFANHIP
-257 EEVYDNLLETVRAN
+257 ETVYDNLLETVRAN

-284 RLGLDT
+284 CLGLDT

-305 RKYTYEEAQQ
+305 RKYTYEEAQKL
-315 MVLQATAVLGE
+315 VLDAVSVLGE
-326 DYTRLVQRAFDERWI
+326 DYTALIQKAFDERWI

-354 STGAYR
+354 STGAYK

-382 LGHSMHTW
+382 LGHSLHTW
-390 FSNEAQPFL
+390 FSNENQPLL
-399 YANYSIFCA
+399 YSGYSIFCA

-420 RWLFDHTTDENE
+420 RWLFEHSTSKEE

-455 DFENQT
+455 DFEYQT
-461 HQMVEKGEPLVPETL
+461 HKLVEAGEPLVPETL
-476 CGIHRSLNE
+476 CGIHRKLNE
-485 LYYGKALVV
+485 DYYGPELTV

-507 FYTAFYVY
+507 FYSAFYVY

-522 AATAIA
+522 ASTAIA
-528 NRIFTEGEK
+528 HRIFTEGAS
-537 AVADYRRFLTT
+537 AVADYRKFLTT
-548 GGSGHPIDLLR
+548 GGSGHPIDLLK

-564 MASPKPVLDTIDTFR
+564 MASPKPVLDTIETFR
-579 STLQE
+579 TTLQE
-584 LKALLPASGKKAR
+584 LKALLG

>member
-1 MEEMTRWSLR
+1 MEDQMRWSLR
-11 EMFPTDD
+11 EMFPADE
-18 DWKQT
+18 DWNQE
-23 MEEALKL
+23 MEQASEVAK
-30 ANALAGRRGHLAE
+30 ALAGRKGHLAE
-43 TPQGLLETARLY
+43 NAEALAETARLY
-55 LDMEEK
+55 LELEEK

-74 QNMADPEAKKL
+74 QNMADPAAKKL
-85 YEIAQNQATSIG
+85 YETAQNQSTAIG
-97 EKLSFMAPEL
+97 EALSFMAPEL
-107 MEHSLE
+107 MRYSMEDFHRYCE
-113 EFLQWCQEEPALKQ
+113 EKPELK
-127 YETYARDF
+127 EFAHFAEDF
-135 FDRKEHI
+135 FARKEHI

-172 MEFPLV
+172 MEFPMIQ
-178 HTLEGEEIRANE
+178 TLEGESIRANE
-190 ANYAAALENPDP
+190 ANYAMALENPDP

-218 HINTLASVHY
+218 HINTLTSIHY

-237 AKTRRY
+237 AKSRKY
-243 ASARAAALHANHIP
+243 ASARAAALFANHIP
-257 EEVYDNLLETVRAN
+257 ETVYDNLLETVRAN
-271 VEPLHEYVAFRKE
+271 VEPLHEYVVFRKE

-305 RKYTYEEAQQ
+305 RKYTYEEAQKL
-315 MVLQATAVLGE
+315 VLDAVSVLGE
-326 DYTRLVQRAFDERWI
+326 DYTALIQKAFDERWI

-354 STGAYR
+354 STGAYK

-382 LGHSMHTW
+382 LGHSLHTW
-390 FSNEAQPFL
+390 FSNENQPLL
-399 YANYSIFCA
+399 YSGYSIFCA

-420 RWLFDHTTDENE
+420 RWLFEHSTSKEE

-455 DFENQT
+455 DFEYQT
-461 HQMVEKGEPLVPETL
+461 HKLVEAGEPLVPETL
-476 CGIHRSLNE
+476 CGIHRKLNE
-485 LYYGKALVV
+485 DYYGPELTV
-494 DDYLSCEWARIPH
+494 DEYLSCEWARIPH
-507 FYTAFYVY
+507 FYSAFYVY

-522 AATAIA
+522 ASTAIA
-528 NRIFTEGEK
+528 HRIFTEGAP
-537 AVADYRRFLTT
+537 AVADYRKFLTT
-548 GGSGHPIDLLR
+548 GGSGHPIDLLK

-564 MASPKPVLDTIDTFR
+564 MASPKPVLDTIETFR
-579 STLQE
+579 TTLQE
-584 LKALLPASGKKAR
+584 LKALLG

>member
-1 MEEMTRWSLR
+1 MEDQMRWSLR
-11 EMFPTDD
+11 EMFPADE
-18 DWKQT
+18 DWNRE
-23 MEEALKL
+23 MEQASEVAK
-30 ANALAGRRGHLAE
+30 ALAGRKGHLAE
-43 TPQGLLETARLY
+43 NAEALAETARLY
-55 LDMEEK
+55 LELEEK

-74 QNMADPEAKKL
+74 QNMADPAAKKL
-85 YEIAQNQATSIG
+85 YETAQNQSTAIG
-97 EKLSFMAPEL
+97 EALSFMAPEL
-107 MEHSLE
+107 MQYSMEDFNRYCE
-113 EFLQWCQEEPALKQ
+113 EKPELK
-127 YETYARDF
+127 EFAHFAEDF
-135 FDRKEHI
+135 FARKEHI

-172 MEFPLV
+172 MEFPMIQ
-178 HTLEGEEIRANE
+178 TLEGESIRANE
-190 ANYAAALENPDP
+190 ANYAMALENPDP

-218 HINTLASVHY
+218 HINTLTSIHY

-237 AKTRRY
+237 AKSRKY
-243 ASARAAALHANHIP
+243 ASARAAALFANHIP
-257 EEVYDNLLETVRAN
+257 ETVYDNLLETVRAN

-305 RKYTYEEAQQ
+305 RKYTYEEAQKL
-315 MVLQATAVLGE
+315 VLDAVSVLGE
-326 DYTRLVQRAFDERWI
+326 DYTALIQKAFDERWI

-354 STGAYR
+354 STGAYK

-382 LGHSMHTW
+382 LGHSLHTW
-390 FSNEAQPFL
+390 FSNENQPLL
-399 YANYSIFCA
+399 YSGYSIFCA

-420 RWLFDHTTDENE
+420 RWLFEHSTSKEE

-455 DFENQT
+455 DFEYQT
-461 HQMVEKGEPLVPETL
+461 HKLVEAGEPLVPETL
-476 CGIHRSLNE
+476 CGIHRKLNE
-485 LYYGKALVV
+485 DYYGPELTV

-507 FYTAFYVY
+507 FYSAFYVY

-522 AATAIA
+522 ASTAIA
-528 NRIFTEGEK
+528 HRIFTEGAS
-537 AVADYRRFLTT
+537 AVADYRKFLTT
-548 GGSGHPIDLLR
+548 GGSGHPIDLLK

-564 MASPKPVLDTIDTFR
+564 MASPKPVLDTIETFR
-579 STLQE
+579 TTLQE
-584 LKALLPASGKKAR
+584 LKALLG

>member
-1 MEEMTRWSLR
+1 MEDQMRWSLR
-11 EMFPTDD
+11 EMFPADE
-18 DWKQT
+18 DWNRE
-23 MEEALKL
+23 MEQASEVAK
-30 ANALAGRRGHLAE
+30 ALAGRKGHLAE
-43 TPQGLLETARLY
+43 NAEALAETARLY
-55 LDMEEK
+55 LELEEK

-74 QNMADPEAKKL
+74 QNMADPAAKKL
-85 YEIAQNQATSIG
+85 YETAQNQSTAIG
-97 EKLSFMAPEL
+97 EALSFMAPEL
-107 MEHSLE
+107 MQYSMEDFNRYCE
-113 EFLQWCQEEPALKQ
+113 EKPELK
-127 YETYARDF
+127 EFAHFAEDF
-135 FDRKEHI
+135 FARKEHI

-172 MEFPLV
+172 MEFPMIQ
-178 HTLEGEEIRANE
+178 TLEGESIRANE
-190 ANYAAALENPDP
+190 ANYAMALENPDP

-218 HINTLASVHY
+218 HINTLTSIHY

-237 AKTRRY
+237 AKSRKY
-243 ASARAAALHANHIP
+243 ASARAAALFANHIP
-257 EEVYDNLLETVRAN
+257 ETVYDNLLETVRAN

-305 RKYTYEEAQQ
+305 RKYTYEEAQKL
-315 MVLQATAVLGE
+315 VLDAVSVLGE
-326 DYTRLVQRAFDERWI
+326 DYTALIQKAFDERWI

-354 STGAYR
+354 STGAYK

-382 LGHSMHTW
+382 LGHSLHTW
-390 FSNEAQPFL
+390 FSNENQPLL
-399 YANYSIFCA
+399 YSGYSIFCA

-420 RWLFDHTTDENE
+420 RWLFEHSTSKEE

-455 DFENQT
+455 DFEYQT
-461 HQMVEKGEPLVPETL
+461 HKLVEAGEPLVPETL
-476 CGIHRSLNE
+476 CGIHRKLNE
-485 LYYGKALVV
+485 DYYGPELAV

-507 FYTAFYVY
+507 FYSAFYVY

-522 AATAIA
+522 ASTAIA
-528 NRIFTEGEK
+528 HRIFTEGAS
-537 AVADYRRFLTT
+537 AVADYRKFLTT
-548 GGSGHPIDLLR
+548 GGSGHPIDLLK

-564 MASPKPVLDTIDTFR
+564 MASPKPVLDTIETFR
-579 STLQE
+579 TTLQE
-584 LKALLPASGKKAR
+584 LKALLG

>member
-1 MEEMTRWSLR
+1 MEDQMRWSLR
-11 EMFPTDD
+11 EMFPADE
-18 DWKQT
+18 DWNRE
-23 MEEALKL
+23 MEQASEVAK
-30 ANALAGRRGHLAE
+30 ALAGRKGHLAE
-43 TPQGLLETARLY
+43 NAEALAETARLY
-55 LDMEEK
+55 LELEEK

-74 QNMADPEAKKL
+74 QNMADPAAKKL
-85 YEIAQNQATSIG
+85 YETAQNQSTAIG
-97 EKLSFMAPEL
+97 EALSFMAPEL
-107 MEHSLE
+107 MKYSMEDFNRYCE
-113 EFLQWCQEEPALKQ
+113 EKPELK
-127 YETYARDF
+127 EFAHFAEDF
-135 FDRKEHI
+135 FARKEHI

-172 MEFPLV
+172 MEFPMIQ
-178 HTLEGEEIRANE
+178 TLEGESIRANE
-190 ANYAAALENPDP
+190 ANYAMALENPDP

-218 HINTLASVHY
+218 HINTLTSIHY

-237 AKTRRY
+237 AKSRKY
-243 ASARAAALHANHIP
+243 ASARAAALFANHIP
-257 EEVYDNLLETVRAN
+257 ETVYDNLLETVRAN
-271 VEPLHEYVAFRKE
+271 VKPLHEYVAFRKE

-305 RKYTYEEAQQ
+305 RKYTYEEAQKL
-315 MVLQATAVLGE
+315 VLDAVSVLGE
-326 DYTRLVQRAFDERWI
+326 DYTALIQKAFDERWI

-354 STGAYR
+354 STGAYK

-382 LGHSMHTW
+382 LGHSLHTW
-390 FSNEAQPFL
+390 FSNENQPLL
-399 YANYSIFCA
+399 YSGYSIFCA

-420 RWLFDHTTDENE
+420 RWLFEHSTSKEE

-455 DFENQT
+455 DFEYQT
-461 HQMVEKGEPLVPETL
+461 HKLVEAGEPLVPETL
-476 CGIHRSLNE
+476 CGIHRKLNE
-485 LYYGKALVV
+485 DYYGPELTV

-507 FYTAFYVY
+507 FYSAFYVY

-522 AATAIA
+522 ASTAIA
-528 NRIFTEGEK
+528 HRIFTEGAP
-537 AVADYRRFLTT
+537 AVADYRKFLTT
-548 GGSGHPIDLLR
+548 GGSGHPIDLLK

-564 MASPKPVLDTIDTFR
+564 MASPKPVLDTIETFR
-579 STLQE
+579 TTLQE
-584 LKALLPASGKKAR
+584 LKALLG

>member
-1 MEEMTRWSLR
+1 MEDQMRWSLR
-11 EMFPTDD
+11 EMFPADE
-18 DWKQT
+18 DWNRE
-23 MEEALKL
+23 MEQASEIAK
-30 ANALAGRRGHLAE
+30 ALAGRKGHLAE
-43 TPQGLLETARLY
+43 NAEALAETARLY
-55 LDMEEK
+55 LELEEK

-74 QNMADPEAKKL
+74 QNMADPAAKKL
-85 YEIAQNQATSIG
+85 YETAQNQSTAIG
-97 EKLSFMAPEL
+97 EALSFMAPEL
-107 MEHSLE
+107 MQYSMEDFNRYCE
-113 EFLQWCQEEPALKQ
+113 EKPELK
-127 YETYARDF
+127 EFAHFAEDF
-135 FDRKEHI
+135 FARKEHI

-172 MEFPLV
+172 MEFPMIQ
-178 HTLEGEEIRANE
+178 TLEGESIRANE
-190 ANYAAALENPDP
+190 ANYAMALENPDP

-218 HINTLASVHY
+218 HINTLTSIHY

-237 AKTRRY
+237 AKSRKY
-243 ASARAAALHANHIP
+243 ASARAAALFANHIP
-257 EEVYDNLLETVRAN
+257 ETVYDNLLETVRAN
-271 VEPLHEYVAFRKE
+271 VKPLHEYVAFRKE

-305 RKYTYEEAQQ
+305 RKYTYEEAQKL
-315 MVLQATAVLGE
+315 VLDAVSVLGE
-326 DYTRLVQRAFDERWI
+326 DYTALIQKAFDERWI

-354 STGAYR
+354 STGAYK

-382 LGHSMHTW
+382 LGHSLHTW
-390 FSNEAQPFL
+390 FSNENQPLL
-399 YANYSIFCA
+399 YSGYSIFCA

-420 RWLFDHTTDENE
+420 RWLFEHSTSKEE

-455 DFENQT
+455 DFEYQT
-461 HQMVEKGEPLVPETL
+461 HKLVEAGEPLVPETL
-476 CGIHRSLNE
+476 CGIHRKLNE
-485 LYYGKALVV
+485 DYYGPELTV

-507 FYTAFYVY
+507 FYSAFYVY

-522 AATAIA
+522 ASTAIA
-528 NRIFTEGEK
+528 HRIFTEGAP
-537 AVADYRRFLTT
+537 AVADYRKFLTT
-548 GGSGHPIDLLR
+548 GGSGHPIDLLK

-564 MASPKPVLDTIDTFR
+564 MASPKPVLDTIETFR
-579 STLQE
+579 TTLQE
-584 LKALLPASGKKAR
+584 LKALLG

>member
-1 MEEMTRWSLR
+1 MEDQMRWSLR
-11 EMFPTDD
+11 EMFPADE
-18 DWKQT
+18 DWNRE
-23 MEEALKL
+23 MEQASEVAK
-30 ANALAGRRGHLAE
+30 ALAGRKGHLAE
-43 TPQGLLETARLY
+43 NAEALAETARLY
-55 LDMEEK
+55 LELEEK

-74 QNMADPEAKKL
+74 QNMADPAAKKL
-85 YEIAQNQATSIG
+85 YETAQNQSTAIG
-97 EKLSFMAPEL
+97 EALSFMAPEL
-107 MEHSLE
+107 MQYSMEDFNRYCE
-113 EFLQWCQEEPALKQ
+113 EKPELK
-127 YETYARDF
+127 EFAHFAEDF
-135 FDRKEHI
+135 FARKEHI

-172 MEFPLV
+172 MEFPMIQ
-178 HTLEGEEIRANE
+178 TLEGESIRANE
-190 ANYAAALENPDP
+190 ANYAMALENPDP

-218 HINTLASVHY
+218 HINTLTSIHY

-237 AKTRRY
+237 AKSRKY
-243 ASARAAALHANHIP
+243 ASARAAALFANHIP
-257 EEVYDNLLETVRAN
+257 ETVYDNLLETVRAN

-305 RKYTYEEAQQ
+305 RKYTYEEAQKL
-315 MVLQATAVLGE
+315 VLDAVSVLGE
-326 DYTRLVQRAFDERWI
+326 DYTALIQKAFDERWI

-354 STGAYR
+354 STGAYK

-382 LGHSMHTW
+382 LGHSLHTW
-390 FSNEAQPFL
+390 FSNENQPLL
-399 YANYSIFCA
+399 YSGYSIFCA

-420 RWLFDHTTDENE
+420 RWLFEHSTSKEE

-455 DFENQT
+455 DFEYQT
-461 HQMVEKGEPLVPETL
+461 HKLVEAGEPLVPETL
-476 CGIHRSLNE
+476 CGIHRKLNE
-485 LYYGKALVV
+485 DYYGPELTV

-507 FYTAFYVY
+507 FYSAFYVY

-522 AATAIA
+522 ASTAIA
-528 NRIFTEGEK
+528 HRIFTEGAP
-537 AVADYRRFLTT
+537 AVADYRKFLTT
-548 GGSGHPIDLLR
+548 GGSGHPIDLLK

-564 MASPKPVLDTIDTFR
+564 MASPKPVLDTIETFR
-579 STLQE
+579 TTLQE
-584 LKALLPASGKKAR
+584 LKALLG

>member
-1 MEEMTRWSLR
+1 MEDQMRWSLR
-11 EMFPTDD
+11 EMFPADE
-18 DWKQT
+18 DWNRE
-23 MEEALKL
+23 MEQASEVAK
-30 ANALAGRRGHLAE
+30 ALAGRKSHLAE
-43 TPQGLLETARLY
+43 NAEALAETARLY
-55 LDMEEK
+55 LELEEK

-74 QNMADPEAKKL
+74 QNMADPAAKKL
-85 YEIAQNQATSIG
+85 YETAQNQSTAIG
-97 EKLSFMAPEL
+97 EALSFMAPEL
-107 MEHSLE
+107 MQYSMEDFNRYCE
-113 EFLQWCQEEPALKQ
+113 EKPELK
-127 YETYARDF
+127 EFAHFAEDF
-135 FDRKEHI
+135 FARKEHI

-172 MEFPLV
+172 MEFPMIQ
-178 HTLEGEEIRANE
+178 TLEGESIRANE
-190 ANYAAALENPDP
+190 ANYAMALENPDP

-218 HINTLASVHY
+218 HINTLTSIHY

-237 AKTRRY
+237 AKSRKY
-243 ASARAAALHANHIP
+243 ASARAAALFANHIP
-257 EEVYDNLLETVRAN
+257 ETVYDNLLETVRAN
-271 VEPLHEYVAFRKE
+271 VKPLHEYVAFRKE

-305 RKYTYEEAQQ
+305 RKYTYEEAQKL
-315 MVLQATAVLGE
+315 VLDAVSVLGE
-326 DYTRLVQRAFDERWI
+326 DYTALIQKAFDERWI

-354 STGAYR
+354 STGAYK

-382 LGHSMHTW
+382 LGHSLHTW
-390 FSNEAQPFL
+390 FSNENQPLL
-399 YANYSIFCA
+399 YSGYSIFCA

-420 RWLFDHTTDENE
+420 RWLFEHSTSKEE

-455 DFENQT
+455 DFEYQT
-461 HQMVEKGEPLVPETL
+461 HKLVEAGEPLVPETL
-476 CGIHRSLNE
+476 CGIHRKLNE
-485 LYYGKALVV
+485 DYYGPELTV

-507 FYTAFYVY
+507 FYSAFYVY

-522 AATAIA
+522 ASTAIA
-528 NRIFTEGEK
+528 HRIFTEGAS
-537 AVADYRRFLTT
+537 AVADYRKFLTT
-548 GGSGHPIDLLR
+548 GGSGHPIDLLK

-564 MASPKPVLDTIDTFR
+564 MASPKPVLDTIETFR
-579 STLQE
+579 TTLQE
-584 LKALLPASGKKAR
+584 LKALLG

>member
-1 MEEMTRWSLR
+1 MEDQMRWSLR
-11 EMFPTDD
+11 EMFPADE
-18 DWKQT
+18 DWNRE
-23 MEEALKL
+23 MEQASEVAK
-30 ANALAGRRGHLAE
+30 ALAGRKGHLAE
-43 TPQGLLETARLY
+43 NAEALAETARLY
-55 LDMEEK
+55 LELEEK

-74 QNMADPEAKKL
+74 QNMADPAAKKL
-85 YEIAQNQATSIG
+85 YETAQNQSTAIG
-97 EKLSFMAPEL
+97 EALSFMAPEL
-107 MEHSLE
+107 MRYSMEDFHRYCE
-113 EFLQWCQEEPALKQ
+113 EKPELK
-127 YETYARDF
+127 EFAHFAEDF
-135 FDRKEHI
+135 FARKEHI

-172 MEFPLV
+172 MEFPMIQ
-178 HTLEGEEIRANE
+178 TLEGESIRANE
-190 ANYAAALENPDP
+190 ANYAMALENPDP

-218 HINTLASVHY
+218 HINTLTSIHY

-237 AKTRRY
+237 AKSRKY
-243 ASARAAALHANHIP
+243 ASARAAALFANHIP
-257 EEVYDNLLETVRAN
+257 ETVYDNLLETVRAN

-284 RLGLDT
+284 CLGLDT

-305 RKYTYEEAQQ
+305 RKYTYEEAQKL
-315 MVLQATAVLGE
+315 VLDAVSVLGE
-326 DYTRLVQRAFDERWI
+326 DYTALIQKAFDERWI

-354 STGAYR
+354 STGAYK

-382 LGHSMHTW
+382 LGHSLHTW
-390 FSNEAQPFL
+390 FSNENQPLL
-399 YANYSIFCA
+399 YSGYSIFCA

-420 RWLFDHTTDENE
+420 RWLFEHSTSKEE

-455 DFENQT
+455 DFEYQT
-461 HQMVEKGEPLVPETL
+461 HKLVEAGEPLVPETL
-476 CGIHRSLNE
+476 CGIHRKLNE
-485 LYYGKALVV
+485 DYYGPELTV

-507 FYTAFYVY
+507 FYSAFYVY

-522 AATAIA
+522 ASTAIA
-528 NRIFTEGEK
+528 HRIFTEGAP
-537 AVADYRRFLTT
+537 AVADYRKFLTT
-548 GGSGHPIDLLR
+548 GGSGHPIDLLK

-564 MASPKPVLDTIDTFR
+564 MASPKPVLDTIETFR
-579 STLQE
+579 TTLQE
-584 LKALLPASGKKAR
+584 LKALLG

>member
-1 MEEMTRWSLR
+1 MEDQMRWSLR
-11 EMFPTDD
+11 EMFPADE
-18 DWKQT
+18 DWNRE
-23 MEEALKL
+23 MEQASEVAK
-30 ANALAGRRGHLAE
+30 ALAGRKGHLAE
-43 TPQGLLETARLY
+43 NAEALAETARLY
-55 LDMEEK
+55 LELEEK

-74 QNMADPEAKKL
+74 QNMADPAAKKL
-85 YEIAQNQATSIG
+85 YETAQNQSTAIG
-97 EKLSFMAPEL
+97 EALSFMAPEL
-107 MEHSLE
+107 MRYSMEDFHRYCE
-113 EFLQWCQEEPALKQ
+113 EKPELK
-127 YETYARDF
+127 EFAHFAEDF
-135 FDRKEHI
+135 FARKEHI

-172 MEFPLV
+172 MEFPMIQ
-178 HTLEGEEIRANE
+178 TLEGESIRANE
-190 ANYAAALENPDP
+190 ANYAMALENPDP

-218 HINTLASVHY
+218 HINTLTSIHY

-237 AKTRRY
+237 AKSRKY
-243 ASARAAALHANHIP
+243 ASARAAALFANHIP
-257 EEVYDNLLETVRAN
+257 ETVYDNLLETVRAN

-284 RLGLDT
+284 CLGLDT

-305 RKYTYEEAQQ
+305 RKYTYEEAQKL
-315 MVLQATAVLGE
+315 VLDAVSVLGE
-326 DYTRLVQRAFDERWI
+326 DYTALIQKAFDERWI

-354 STGAYR
+354 STGAYK

-382 LGHSMHTW
+382 LGHSLHTW
-390 FSNEAQPFL
+390 FSNENQPLL
-399 YANYSIFCA
+399 YSGYSIFCA

-420 RWLFDHTTDENE
+420 RWLFEHSTSKEE

-455 DFENQT
+455 DFEYQT
-461 HQMVEKGEPLVPETL
+461 HKLVEAGEPLVPETL
-476 CGIHRSLNE
+476 CGIHRKLNE
-485 LYYGKALVV
+485 DYYGPELTV

-507 FYTAFYVY
+507 FYSAFYVY

-522 AATAIA
+522 ASTAIA
-528 NRIFTEGEK
+528 HRIFTEGAS
-537 AVADYRRFLTT
+537 AVADYRKFLTT
-548 GGSGHPIDLLR
+548 GGSGHPIDLLK

-564 MASPKPVLDTIDTFR
+564 MASPKPVLDTIETFR
-579 STLQE
+579 TTLQE
-584 LKALLPASGKKAR
+584 LKALLG